1 MQSAQTRPSIT
12 NKSPTDLILS
22 IKWRGGAICQRRDV
36 RLELSQ
42 QRAAFH
48 PQVIL
53 YSMSKTPPRP
63 HSTVKLQAPV
73 ELSCARH
80 QQWRRL

>member
-12 NKSPTDLILS
+12 NKSPTDLMLS
-22 IKWRGGAICQRRDV
+22 IKRRRGAICQRRDV
-36 RLELSQ
+36 QPESSQ

-53 YSMSKTPPRP
+53 YSMCKIPPHP
-63 HSTVKLQAPV
+63 PPPAIKLQAPV
-73 ELSCARH
+73 ELSCVRH
-80 QQWRRL
+80 QRRRL